1 MYTLALRMTFHAQLF
16 VDGAVLT
23 SVFVF
28 VNLLWNRPV
37 LTKVKEKSTIPL
49 PGWISVPVSVV
60 EETPV
65 SQLSQVHRLLN
76 VSQLSQVHRVLNVS
90 LDRNIT
96 EQQWHQNIESL
107 TARKKISVKHI

>member
-1 MYTLALRMTFHAQLF
+1 MYTLALRMTPHVQLF

-76 VSQLSQVHRVLNVS
+76 VS
-90 LDRNIT
+90 LDRNFT

>member
-23 SVFVF
+23 SVFVL
-28 VNLLWNRPV
+28 VNLLWNRTM

-76 VSQLSQVHRVLNVS
+76 VS
-90 LDRNIT
+90 LDRNFT

>member
-1 MYTLALRMTFHAQLF
+1 MTFRAQLF

-23 SVFVF
+23 SVFVL

-76 VSQLSQVHRVLNVS
+76 VS
-90 LDRNIT
+90 LDRNFT
-96 EQQWHQNIESL
+96 EHQWHQNIESL